1 MAVDIVRMTGE
12 DALYVAQH
20 MRENDARE
28 INATRWDDTPW
39 RFAVD
44 CASLPGV
51 SWCALLDG
59 EPVVI
64 GGIAC
69 HQPGL
74 GQAWMVGTEK
84 FAQVA
89 VKLTRFSRD
98 VISRMLRDDSDINRI
113 QAFSAAFH
121 EESHAWLKAVGLN
134 AITALPKYGK
144 GGEDFLI
151 FYGLREG

>member
-1 MAVDIVRMTGE
+1 MAVDIVRLTGE
-12 DALYVAQH
+12 DALYVAQR

-28 INATRWDDTPW
+28 VYATRWDETPW

-44 CASLPGV
+44 CAGLPGV

-64 GGIAC
+64 GGVAL
-69 HQPGL
+69 HQPGI
-74 GQAWMVGTEK
+74 GQAWMVGTDK
-84 FAQVA
+84 FSRVA

-98 VISRMLRDDSDINRI
+98 IIARMLRDDSGINRI

-134 AITALPKYGK
+134 AVAPLPKYGK
-144 GGEDFLI
+144 DGEDFLI